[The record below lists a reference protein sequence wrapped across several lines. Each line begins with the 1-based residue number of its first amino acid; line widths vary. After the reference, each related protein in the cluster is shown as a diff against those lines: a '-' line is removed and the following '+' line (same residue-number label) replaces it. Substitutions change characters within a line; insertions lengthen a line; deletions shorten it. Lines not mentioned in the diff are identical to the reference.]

1 MQGVSYTINMVA
13 VDSSWVG
20 GIDDWPK
27 PQVEILRD
35 VHYLHGL
42 FPKEFLEVRFLKRT
56 ETCRVVGNPHVQ
68 ASGGNTL
75 VWVVLGHTIHRA
87 VFVKARL

>member
-1 MQGVSYTINMVA
+1 MVA

-42 FPKEFLEVRFLKRT
+42 FPKEFLEVSFFKRM
-56 ETCRVVGNPHVQ
+56 ET
-68 ASGGNTL
+68 
-75 VWVVLGHTIHRA
+75 
-87 VFVKARL
+87 